1 MIELLSSLFNAI
13 KNFFGFFN
21 SIYEYIV
28 GFISFIKNGFDYIGS
43 VFSSLSN
50 ILPAS
55 IMIVAFVMVSA
66 AVLFKILGR

>member
-43 VFSSLSN
+43 VFSSLSS